1 MYASSRE
8 IRAYSFPSGEITFT
22 FVIRGVFISFRVFF
36 CLLFCRVLLQNSVAL
51 SRGRK
56 VLFRLWLSLR
66 TLGLKVA
73 RKIVNCVGSTQNI

>member
-1 MYASSRE
+1 MQVRE
-8 IRAYSFPSGEITFT
+8 RYVLILFPLVRLPLRLLSEAYLLVLWFSFVYF
-22 FVIRGVFISFRVFF
+22 
-36 CLLFCRVLLQNSVAL
+36 FCRVLLQNSVAL

>member
-36 CLLFCRVLLQNSVAL
+36 CLLFFVVYYCRIVLRC
-51 SRGRK
+51 RGGER
-56 VLFRLWLSLR
+56 FY
-66 TLGLKVA
+66 LGF
-73 RKIVNCVGSTQNI
+73 G